1 MASGHYDVRLPSAGA
16 GPELDAV
23 TAAFNSMAEQLA
35 HTEDTRRRLLSDLGH
50 ELRTPLSTVRAY
62 LESMDDGLRVWDAET
77 RDVLHEQVNRL
88 SMLANDVTD
97 VSAAEEGRIT
107 VHRET
112 IDVQGLLL
120 AAATGSQD
128 AYSRT
133 GVDLLTSGPPTP
145 TSINADARRLGQVLT
160 NLLDNALRHSHAG
173 QSVRLSAQVSH
184 SEIEVSVADQGDGI
198 SSEQLIHVFERFY
211 RADSARHRTGHG
223 SGIGLTI
230 SKAIVEAHDGR
241 IRAESAGVG
250 RGTTITFA
258 LPIA

>member
-1 MASGHYDVRLPSAGA
+1 MRVEEVRPRVRHCELVGVGRTWAYRLLGLSGDTIGDVAQP
-16 GPELDAV
+16 DAV
-23 TAAFNSMAEQLA
+23 PV
-35 HTEDTRRRLLSDLGH
+35 DRGV
-50 ELRTPLSTVRAY
+50 LREFVLQ
-62 LESMDDGLRVWDAET
+62 GDAEHVAGVGT
-77 RDVLHEQVNRL
+77 QQGPG
-88 SMLANDVTD
+88 
-97 VSAAEEGRIT
+97 GRIT
-107 VHRET
+107 GHRET